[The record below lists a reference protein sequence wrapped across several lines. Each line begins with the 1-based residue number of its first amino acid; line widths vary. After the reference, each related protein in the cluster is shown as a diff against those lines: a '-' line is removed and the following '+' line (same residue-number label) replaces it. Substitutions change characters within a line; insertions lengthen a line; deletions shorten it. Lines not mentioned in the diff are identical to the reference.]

1 MGEGDGDGNEG
12 VFMFRDDNVIVKS
25 DDLNEMDGDGNGNG
39 MK

>member
-12 VFMFRDDNVIVKS
+12 VRDDKVIVKS